1 MWYNNYTKTKGRYQK
16 MSVAIIT
23 THGYDRVKERTHLKG
38 KKAEQTIDRIW
49 RKGKTYE
56 EITTKQLYYHIKDI
70 ATASQ
75 NIGKIVKMFGNSVY
89 IFSIEKTLITV
100 LDIPSRLLGR

>member
-1 MWYNNYTKTKGRYQK
+1 
-16 MSVAIIT
+16 MSIAIIT
-23 THGYDRVKERTHLKG
+23 YHGYERVKERTHLKG

-56 EITTKQLYYHIKDI
+56 EISTKQLYNHVRDI
-70 ATASQ
+70 ATATQ
-75 NIGKIVKMFGNSVY
+75 NLDKIVKMFGNSVY
-89 IFSIEKTLITV
+89 IFARQGVLITV

>member
-1 MWYNNYTKTKGRYQK
+1 
-16 MSVAIIT
+16 MSIAIIT
-23 THGYDRVKERTHLKG
+23 YHGYERVKERTHLKG

-56 EITTKQLYYHIKDI
+56 EISTKQLYNHVRDI
-70 ATASQ
+70 ATATQ
-75 NIGKIVKMFGNSVY
+75 NLDKIVKMFGNSIY
-89 IFSIEKTLITV
+89 IFASQGVLITV

>member
-1 MWYNNYTKTKGRYQK
+1 

-23 THGYDRVKERTHLKG
+23 YHGYERIKERTHLKG
-38 KKAEQTIDRIW
+38 KKAQQTIDRIW

-56 EITTKQLYYHIKDI
+56 EISTKQLYNHVRDI
-70 ATASQ
+70 ATAAQ
-75 NIGKIVKMFGNSVY
+75 NIDKIVKMFGNSVY
-89 IFSIEKTLITV
+89 IFASQGVLITV

>member
-1 MWYNNYTKTKGRYQK
+1 

-23 THGYDRVKERTHLKG
+23 YHGYERVKERTHLKG

-56 EITTKQLYYHIKDI
+56 EINTKQLYNHVRDI
-70 ATASQ
+70 ATATQ
-75 NIGKIVKMFGNSVY
+75 NLDKIVKMFGNSVY
-89 IFSIEKTLITV
+89 VFASQGVLITV

>member
-1 MWYNNYTKTKGRYQK
+1 

-23 THGYDRVKERTHLKG
+23 YHGYERVKERTHLKG
-38 KKAEQTIDRIW
+38 KKAEQTIDHIW

-56 EITTKQLYYHIKDI
+56 EISTKQLYNHVRDI
-70 ATASQ
+70 ATATQ
-75 NIGKIVKMFGNSVY
+75 NLDKIVKMFGNSVY
-89 IFSIEKTLITV
+89 IFASQGVLITV

>member
-1 MWYNNYTKTKGRYQK
+1 

-23 THGYDRVKERTHLKG
+23 YHGYERVKERTHLKG
-38 KKAEQTIDRIW
+38 KKAQQTIDRIW

-56 EITTKQLYYHIKDI
+56 EISTKQLYNHVRDI
-70 ATASQ
+70 ATATQ
-75 NIGKIVKMFGNSVY
+75 NLDKIVKMFGNSIY
-89 IFSIEKTLITV
+89 IFANQGMLITV

>member
-1 MWYNNYTKTKGRYQK
+1 

-23 THGYDRVKERTHLKG
+23 YHGYERVKERTHLKG
-38 KKAEQTIDRIW
+38 KKAEKTIDRIW

-56 EITTKQLYYHIKDI
+56 EISTKQLYNHVRDI
-70 ATASQ
+70 ATATQ
-75 NIGKIVKMFGNSVY
+75 NLDKIVKMFGNSVY
-89 IFSIEKTLITV
+89 IFASQGVLITV

>member
-1 MWYNNYTKTKGRYQK
+1 
-16 MSVAIIT
+16 MSIAIIT
-23 THGYDRVKERTHLKG
+23 YHGYERVKERTHLKG

-56 EITTKQLYYHIKDI
+56 EISTKQLYNHVRDI
-70 ATASQ
+70 ATATQ
-75 NIGKIVKMFGNSVY
+75 NLDKIVKMFGNSVY
-89 IFSIEKTLITV
+89 IFASQGVLITV

>member
-1 MWYNNYTKTKGRYQK
+1 

-23 THGYDRVKERTHLKG
+23 YHGYERVKERTHLKG

-56 EITTKQLYYHIKDI
+56 EISTKQLYNHVRDI
-70 ATASQ
+70 ATATQ
-75 NIGKIVKMFGNSVY
+75 NLDKIVKMFGNSVY
-89 IFSIEKTLITV
+89 IFASQGVLITV
-100 LDIPSRLLGR
+100 LDIPNRLLGR

>member
-1 MWYNNYTKTKGRYQK
+1 

-23 THGYDRVKERTHLKG
+23 YHGYERVKERTHLKG

-56 EITTKQLYYHIKDI
+56 EISTKQLYNHVRDI
-70 ATASQ
+70 ATATQ
-75 NIGKIVKMFGNSVY
+75 NLDKIVKMFGNSVY
-89 IFSIEKTLITV
+89 IFASRGVLITV

>member
-1 MWYNNYTKTKGRYQK
+1 

-23 THGYDRVKERTHLKG
+23 YHGYERVKERVHLKG

-56 EITTKQLYYHIKDI
+56 EIRTKQLYNHVRDI
-70 ATASQ
+70 ATATQ
-75 NIGKIVKMFGNSVY
+75 NLDKIVKMFGNSIY
-89 IFSIEKTLITV
+89 IFASQGVLITV

>member
-1 MWYNNYTKTKGRYQK
+1 

-23 THGYDRVKERTHLKG
+23 YHGYERVKERTHLKG

-56 EITTKQLYYHIKDI
+56 EINTKQLYNHVRDI
-70 ATASQ
+70 ATATQ
-75 NIGKIVKMFGNSVY
+75 NLDKIVKMFGNSVY
-89 IFSIEKTLITV
+89 IFASQGVLITV

>member
-1 MWYNNYTKTKGRYQK
+1 

-23 THGYDRVKERTHLKG
+23 YHGYERVKERTHLKG

-56 EITTKQLYYHIKDI
+56 EISTKQLYNHVRDI
-70 ATASQ
+70 ATATQ
-75 NIGKIVKMFGNSVY
+75 NLDKIVKMFGNSVY
-89 IFSIEKTLITV
+89 IFANQGVLITV

>member
-1 MWYNNYTKTKGRYQK
+1 

-23 THGYDRVKERTHLKG
+23 YHGYERVKERTHLKG
-38 KKAEQTIDRIW
+38 KKAQQTIDRIW

-56 EITTKQLYYHIKDI
+56 EISTKQLYNHVRDI
-70 ATASQ
+70 ATATQ
-75 NIGKIVKMFGNSVY
+75 NLDKIVKMFGNSVY
-89 IFSIEKTLITV
+89 IFASQGVLITV

>member
-1 MWYNNYTKTKGRYQK
+1 
-16 MSVAIIT
+16 MSIAIIT
-23 THGYDRVKERTHLKG
+23 YHGYERVKERTHLKG

-56 EITTKQLYYHIKDI
+56 EISTKQLYNHVRDI
-70 ATASQ
+70 ATATQ
-75 NIGKIVKMFGNSVY
+75 NLDKVVKMFGNSIY
-89 IFSIEKTLITV
+89 IFASQGVLITV

>member
-1 MWYNNYTKTKGRYQK
+1 

-23 THGYDRVKERTHLKG
+23 YHGYERVKERTHLKG

-56 EITTKQLYYHIKDI
+56 EISTKQLYNHVRDI
-70 ATASQ
+70 ATATQ
-75 NIGKIVKMFGNSVY
+75 NLDKIVKMFGNSVY
-89 IFSIEKTLITV
+89 IFASQGVLITV

>member
-1 MWYNNYTKTKGRYQK
+1 

-23 THGYDRVKERTHLKG
+23 YHGYERVKERTRLKG
-38 KKAEQTIDRIW
+38 KKTEQTIDRIW

-56 EITTKQLYYHIKDI
+56 EISTKQLYNHVRDI
-70 ATASQ
+70 ATATQ
-75 NIGKIVKMFGNSVY
+75 NLDKIVKMFGNSVY
-89 IFSIEKTLITV
+89 IFASQGVLITV